1 MQVSRLRIESQMLG
15 NSDTK
20 RVVTEVENDGGI
32 TMKSGGIW
40 GTNTPRQEQN

>member
-1 MQVSRLRIESQMLG
+1 MQVSGLRIESQMLG

-20 RVVTEVENDGGI
+20 RVVTEVEHDGGI

-40 GTNTPRQEQN
+40 GSNTLR